1 MSKERARNPE
11 SYVNEELLLAIVPA
25 LLEAKGFVHV
35 EVKRKGQ
42 MKFVVAV
49 AIGGGEVTFWL
60 KQGWSDT
67 RDYSAIQFGMLE
79 GTRLA
84 DLPDSSFIDF
94 VIARAVSA
102 KRNGASHALLI
113 HMYEGKIQ
121 DYVALDIDDVGVAY
135 AAQIAGWPR
144 RARATKMPTLFFED
158 QRDLPDAGYV
168 DVVTDLE
175 VSLES
180 LSNRQVAPIPQVP
193 VPASRKITAEV
204 EFRVQQQVFR
214 LLVGTRYSWT
224 CPVSGSTVK
233 EVLDAAH
240 LPGKDWRFHNQAT
253 DGVLLRADLH
263 RLLDS
268 GLASIG
274 NGRFLI
280 RKDARLGEY
289 AQFHSRSTMPSSESS
304 T

>member
-11 SYVNEELLLAIVPA
+11 SNANEELLLAIVPA

-49 AIGGGEVTFWL
+49 AIGGKEVTFWL

-79 GTRLA
+79 GTSPA
-84 DLPDSSFIDF
+84 DLPDASFIDF
-94 VIARAVSA
+94 VMARAVSA
-102 KRNGASHALLI
+102 KRNEASHALLI

-121 DYVALDIDDVGVAY
+121 DYVALSIDDVAVAY
-135 AAQIAGWPR
+135 IAQIAGWPR

-158 QRDLPDAGYV
+158 RRSLPDAGYV

-175 VSLES
+175 ISLEG
-180 LSNRQVAPIPQVP
+180 LSNRQEDSVPQAS
-193 VPASRKITAEV
+193 VPASKKITAEV

-214 LLVGTRYSWT
+214 LLVGTRYGWT

-240 LPGKDWRFHNQAT
+240 LPGRDWRFHNQAT
-253 DGVLLRADLH
+253 DGVLLRSDLH

-268 GLASIG
+268 GLAAIG

-280 RKDARLGEY
+280 RKEARLGEY
-289 AQFHSRSTMPSSESS
+289 AQFHSRSMIPNAECSS
-304 T
+304 